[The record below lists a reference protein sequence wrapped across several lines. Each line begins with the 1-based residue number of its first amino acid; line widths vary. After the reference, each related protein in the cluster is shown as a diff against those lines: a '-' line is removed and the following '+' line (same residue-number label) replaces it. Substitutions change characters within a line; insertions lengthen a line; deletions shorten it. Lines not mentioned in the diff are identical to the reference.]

1 MIILKTIEELA
12 SLKGPIVLAAG
23 TFDGL
28 HLGHQALIRRAMDEA
43 AACGGT
49 AVVMTFDRHPA
60 SVVRPDRAPKLLT
73 LNESKIALLDRMEVP
88 ALLLLEFTPEL
99 ASVPAEEFIES
110 LVAASHPLR
119 MICVGSQW
127 SFGKGGRG
135 TLTLLEQMGR
145 EKGNKGFSVIQIAP
159 VQVHGSAISST
170 RIRTAIAAGD
180 FAEATACLG
189 RPYFLTGR
197 VVEGAGLGVTIGFP
211 TANLDVEG
219 MQLPPN
225 GVYAVKV
232 SRGAATLRGVC
243 NIGLRPTVDAT
254 ATTPVVEVH
263 LFDISEDLVGEELSL
278 EFLQFL
284 RGEEKFVGL
293 EELKTQIA
301 RDCDT
306 ARSLEF

>member
-1 MIILKTIEELA
+1 MKILRSIDELA
-12 SLKGPIVLAAG
+12 LLKGPIVLAAG

-43 AACGGT
+43 ASCGGT